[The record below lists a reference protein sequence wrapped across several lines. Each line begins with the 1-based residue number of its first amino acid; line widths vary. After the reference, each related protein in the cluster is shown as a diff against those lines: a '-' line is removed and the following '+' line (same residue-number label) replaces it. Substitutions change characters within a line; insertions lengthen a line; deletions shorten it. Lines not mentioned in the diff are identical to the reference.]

1 MVVTHFIPQRKER
14 KSTAYH
20 ETAHAVMMMAT
31 GMGFSYASIGK
42 SNLVHGETGFRK
54 VNYQITRTG
63 TETAYCSDDDHS
75 KNMLLVMVAGYV
87 AEAELSGAENISQS
101 LHAIE
106 GSDIHRAYALLEK
119 NPHLYA
125 SMTKE
130 EYLLLIIEEA
140 KEILG
145 SYRELH
151 QKMSSELYASTEISE
166 EKAWEIA
173 HSIGSM
179 EEANPYK
186 TADILV

>member
-63 TETAYCSDDDHS
+63 TETVYCSDDAHT

-87 AEAELSGAENISQS
+87 AEAELAGAENISES
-101 LHAIE
+101 LHSIV
-106 GSDIHRAYALLEK
+106 GSDIHRAYDLLDK

-130 EYLLLIIEEA
+130 EYLLQVIEEA
-140 KEILG
+140 KTILA

-151 QKMSSELYASTEISE
+151 QKMSSELYASAEISE
-166 EKAWEIA
+166 EKAWDIA
-173 HSIGSM
+173 RSLGSM
-179 EEANPYK
+179 QEINPYK
-186 TADILV
+186 TTDMLV